1 MLLDRMIDF
10 SCQCDGGWAGGLDG
24 MGWDWLRDGGGKGR
38 WDGGWRG
45 GGGKGRWEGEMGW
58 RDGYRGVGGCCDTG
72 VIGGEREREEDG
84 RIFWTGREGWESIV
98 VRPLDT
104 TIHKGSSLL

>member
-38 WDGGWRG
+38 WDGGMDIEVWVGVAIRG
-45 GGGKGRWEGEMGW
+45 
-58 RDGYRGVGGCCDTG
+58 
-72 VIGGEREREEDG
+72 
-84 RIFWTGREGWESIV
+84 
-98 VRPLDT
+98 L
-104 TIHKGSSLL
+104 

>member
-1 MLLDRMIDF
+1 M
-10 SCQCDGGWAGGLDG
+10 GWGIGWDG
-24 MGWDWLRDGGGKGR
+24 MGLAE
-38 WDGGWRG
+38 GWR
-45 GGGKGRWEGEMGW
+45 REGEMGW